1 MRKLYL
7 RVDKT
12 NKSAEIV
19 DENGDHV
26 TDVFSHADAMYIAK
40 NTHDGDD
47 ASELKASLEEM
58 DLDLLLANSED
69 TIDMLEIE
77 VDYRG
82 HRICPELHD
91 CILDYRQK
99 VLYVPVPLKEND
111 FTLVSALYQDYFHPI
126 EIAWNE
132 ADELEQDLDGVRS
145 SSLRT
150 LKQRVESIKKLL
162 SQFTRDDMSALV

>member
-7 RVDKT
+7 RVDKK
-12 NKSAEIV
+12 NRSAEVV

-26 TDVFSHADAMYIAK
+26 TDVFSQADAEHIA
-40 NTHDGDD
+40 TTFSEIDD
-47 ASELKASLEEM
+47 VSELKASLKEM

-69 TIDMLEIE
+69 TIDNLEIE

-82 HRICPELHD
+82 HGICPELHD

-99 VLYVPVPLKEND
+99 ILYVPVPLKEAD
-111 FTLVSALYQDYFHPI
+111 FKLVSALYQDYYHPI

-132 ADELEQDLDGVRS
+132 ADELEQDLDCARS

>member
-19 DENGDHV
+19 DESGDHV
-26 TDVFSHADAMYIAK
+26 TDVFSHADAMYIAR
-40 NTHDGDD
+40 NAHGDD

-69 TIDMLEIE
+69 TIGVLEIE

-82 HRICPELHD
+82 HGICPELHD

-99 VLYVPVPLKEND
+99 ILYVPVPLKEND
-111 FTLVSALYQDYFHPI
+111 FTLVSALYQDYYHPI

>member
-7 RVDKT
+7 RIAKK
-12 NKSAEIV
+12 NKSAEVV

-26 TDVFSHADAMYIAK
+26 TDVFSHADATFIAE

-47 ASELKASLEEM
+47 ASELKASLKEI

-82 HRICPELHD
+82 HGISPELHD

-99 VLYVPVPLKEND
+99 ILYVPVPLKETD
-111 FTLVSALYQDYFHPI
+111 FTLVKALYQDYYHPL

-132 ADELEQDLDGVRS
+132 ADELEQDLDGTKMS
-145 SSLRT
+145 ART
-150 LKQRVESIKKLL
+150 LKQRAQNIKELL
-162 SQFTRDDMSALV
+162 SRFTRDDMSALI